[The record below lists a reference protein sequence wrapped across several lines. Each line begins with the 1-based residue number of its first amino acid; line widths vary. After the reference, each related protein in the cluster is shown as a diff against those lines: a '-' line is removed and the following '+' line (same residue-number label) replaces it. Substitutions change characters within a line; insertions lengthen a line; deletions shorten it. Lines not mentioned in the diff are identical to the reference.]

1 MAGKTG
7 RGSATVLLVIRG
19 VLVFLLNL
27 IFYMVVILATIGLC
41 KETYSFANEIFG
53 EVMAEAP
60 PGTDKM
66 FVIEEAQD
74 SLTIAKNLE
83 KEGLVSN
90 AYSFYI
96 RLKLSLS
103 DTIVVSAG
111 EYKLNTSMTYKEIL
125 DEIVKKV
132 SVDEG

>member
-1 MAGKTG
+1 MAGKAEKG
-7 RGSATVLLVIRG
+7 NATALFVIRG
-19 VLVFLLNL
+19 FLILLLNL
-27 IFYMVVILATIGLC
+27 IFYAVVIFGTVWLC
-41 KETYSFANEIFG
+41 KTTYSFANEIFG

-60 PGTDKM
+60 PGTDKT
-66 FVIEEAQD
+66 FVIEESQD

-103 DTIVVSAG
+103 DTTIVASG
-111 EYKLNTSMTYKEIL
+111 NYTLNTSMTYKEIL
-125 DEIVKKV
+125 DVIVKRV
-132 SVDEG
+132 SVDE